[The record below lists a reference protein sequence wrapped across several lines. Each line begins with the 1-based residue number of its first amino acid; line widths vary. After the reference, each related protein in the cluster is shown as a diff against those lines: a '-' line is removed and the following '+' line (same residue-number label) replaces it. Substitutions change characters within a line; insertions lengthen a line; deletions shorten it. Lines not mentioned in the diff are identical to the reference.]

1 MKNKITFTFIFTLLV
16 VAGLLALYYLP
27 PVNLNG
33 TPLRK
38 VDLLSDLRPD
48 PVVEEVSDS
57 DSIPLPVVAK
67 PVFVDTCKTGMTC
80 IEDYTDS
87 LGLGMGA
94 FTKPWRTEPPWADRY
109 VSPISAIPLSKAIS

>member
-1 MKNKITFTFIFTLLV
+1 MQLFCKDLSMKNKITFTFIFTLLV

-67 PVFVDTCKTGMTC
+67 PVFVDTCKTGMTVS
-80 IEDYTDS
+80 IRTNTS
-87 LGLGMGA
+87 
-94 FTKPWRTEPPWADRY
+94 FT
-109 VSPISAIPLSKAIS
+109 L